1 MAIVS
6 RRVRQYELDADDLER
21 RLDSSLAGLTAEE
34 LDTALGEQIA
44 DPVTGQIVSAKV
56 DSIDERSGMVLMDI
70 GSKSEGQI
78 PLNEFGEDRPE
89 LGQVFDVY
97 FEGQDADDMA
107 VISKRRA
114 DRLRAWEEVSQKY
127 GEGDI
132 VQGVVQRKIK
142 GGLLV
147 DVEGVN
153 VFLPAS
159 QVALRR
165 TIEVDDLI
173 DEPVRAVI
181 IKVDMERMN
190 IVVSRR
196 KLMEDERAKLRK
208 DLLLDIKEGQVRTGV
223 VKNIAEF
230 GVFVDL
236 GGIDGLLHITD
247 MSWGRVNHPGEM
259 VKMDQEVEVMV
270 LKVDFE
276 RERIALGLKQ
286 KSASPWDGIEGRYP
300 KGKALKGTVVNMMS
314 YGAFVKLEE
323 GIEGLVHISEM
334 SWTKRINH
342 PSELV
347 SVGEEVEVVV
357 LEINNEK
364 MEVSLGMKQ
373 ADSNPWDVV
382 DDHYPVGTVIE
393 GRVRNLTSYG
403 AFVEIEE
410 GIDGLLHVS
419 DMSWT
424 KKVAHPSELI
434 KKGDTLQCVVLA
446 VDKEKKRIALGRK
459 QLLAD
464 PWLEEI
470 PNNYHVGDLLTG
482 FVTKITTFGAF
493 VKLDDHL
500 EGLLHISEITEDRAA
515 RPEDVVQAG
524 LKVEVRVIRVDIEDR
539 KIGLTLV
546 HDNFPEN
553 EALRIAAAEKA
564 VKDAARAEK
573 KAEMEGEQNAESEG
587 AEAKAEAPAAEAE
600 APAAEAEAPAA
611 EAEAPAT
618 EAEAPAAEAEAPAA
632 EAEAPAAEA
641 EAPAAEAEAPAAEE
655 TKEEGKEEG

>member
-1 MAIVS
+1 
-6 RRVRQYELDADDLER
+6 
-21 RLDSSLAGLTAEE
+21 
-34 LDTALGEQIA
+34 
-44 DPVTGQIVSAKV
+44 
-56 DSIDERSGMVLMDI
+56 
-70 GSKSEGQI
+70 
-78 PLNEFGEDRPE
+78 
-89 LGQVFDVY
+89 
-97 FEGQDADDMA
+97 
-107 VISKRRA
+107 
-114 DRLRAWEEVSQKY
+114 
-127 GEGDI
+127 
-132 VQGVVQRKIK
+132 
-142 GGLLV
+142 
-147 DVEGVN
+147 
-153 VFLPAS
+153 
-159 QVALRR
+159 
-165 TIEVDDLI
+165 
-173 DEPVRAVI
+173 
-181 IKVDMERMN
+181 
-190 IVVSRR
+190 
-196 KLMEDERAKLRK
+196 
-208 DLLLDIKEGQVRTGV
+208 
-223 VKNIAEF
+223 
-230 GVFVDL
+230 
-236 GGIDGLLHITD
+236 
-247 MSWGRVNHPGEM
+247 
-259 VKMDQEVEVMV
+259 
-270 LKVDFE
+270 
-276 RERIALGLKQ
+276 
-286 KSASPWDGIEGRYP
+286 
-300 KGKALKGTVVNMMS
+300 
-314 YGAFVKLEE
+314 
-323 GIEGLVHISEM
+323 
-334 SWTKRINH
+334 
-342 PSELV
+342 
-347 SVGEEVEVVV
+347 VGEEVEVVV

-611 EAEAPAT
+611 EAEAPA
-618 EAEAPAAEAEAPAA
+618 AEAEAPAA

>member
-114 DRLRAWEEVSQKY
+114 DRLRAWEEVSKKY

-600 APAAEAEAPAA
+600 APAAEAEAPA
-611 EAEAPAT
+611 T
-618 EAEAPAAEAEAPAA
+618 EAEAPAA